1 MEITEDIQGS
11 ISYLIRKEYNTIYK
25 KKITLYSPSKIHR
38 VESKCIEQ
46 LMLFSLL
53 NDDR

>member
-25 KKITLYSPSKIHR
+25 KKS
-38 VESKCIEQ
+38 
-46 LMLFSLL
+46 LFTRQVKFTEWNL
-53 NDDR
+53 NV